1 MLWLMMMMTTDF
13 FFIFRMIKMIALNN
27 NNNDDKTRE
36 EGERRLEERQI
47 GRVQGEGERKKGE
60 DNKTDWKNLYRHT

>member
-1 MLWLMMMMTTDF
+1 
-13 FFIFRMIKMIALNN
+13 MIALNN